1 MVESETQI
9 KTGITI
15 NVGVSLKIKKKMYV
29 EKIII
34 SKSLASITGDSVITF
49 NEIIN
54 NKFFNKFY
62 WKEANLF
69 NKKVYIF
76 YSPFY

>member
-34 SKSLASITGDSVITF
+34 SKSLASITDDSVITF
-49 NEIIN
+49 DEIIN

-62 WKEANLF
+62 
-69 NKKVYIF
+69 
-76 YSPFY
+76 

>member
-15 NVGVSLKIKKKMYV
+15 NVGVSLKIFKKMYV

-34 SKSLASITGDSVITF
+34 SKSLASITDDSVITF
-49 NEIIN
+49 DEIIN

-62 WKEANLF
+62 
-69 NKKVYIF
+69 
-76 YSPFY
+76 

>member
-9 KTGITI
+9 KTGITT

-34 SKSLASITGDSVITF
+34 SKSLASITDDSVITF
-49 NEIIN
+49 DEII

-69 NKKVYIF
+69 NKKIYIF

>member
-15 NVGVSLKIKKKMYV
+15 NVGVSLKNKKKMYV

-34 SKSLASITGDSVITF
+34 SKSLASITDDSVITF
-49 NEIIN
+49 DEIIN

-62 WKEANLF
+62 
-69 NKKVYIF
+69 
-76 YSPFY
+76 